1 MKKKIILITER
12 RADYT
17 KLKPILLEI
26 IKSKKLDY
34 RLIVTGSHLSQD
46 HGYTISEILKDK
58 IKIHYKFSLI
68 SKKFDDSGGEMSR
81 MIGKS
86 IYNISKILEKEKPDL
101 VLAGFDIGANF
112 AASIIAA
119 HMNIPLAHIEG
130 GEKTGTIDEP
140 LRHSISKFSNFHF
153 TSHLDAKLRLE
164 KMGENKNHIFVVG
177 NTALDN
183 IKSIEPISKSILSKK
198 YNIDF
203 SKKYIIVILHTVTSE
218 IEQNILHLKKL
229 IQVISELNLQSLWI
243 YGNSDAGSKK
253 IITFL
258 KHSKLNQINSIPHDD
273 YINLLKFSSGLVG
286 NSSSGIIEAP
296 FLKIPTLNIGT
307 RQNNRLHSYS
317 VIDSNFDK
325 KNLKKAMQ
333 KILYD
338 KNFQKN
344 IRKQKNHYGNG
355 NSAKKIVKILENL
368 NLKNFSTQ
376 KIFID

>member
-258 KHSKLNQINSIPHDD
+258 KQSKLNQINSIPHDD

-317 VIDSNFDK
+317 VIDSNFEK

>member
-258 KHSKLNQINSIPHDD
+258 KQSKLNQINSIPHDD

>member
-317 VIDSNFDK
+317 VIDSNFEK